1 MPNTRRSPTKDLY
14 DSDLFSADIPEPDN
28 PLSSTPRRPPPSV
41 PLSRAVRDAVED
53 ALEALAPDGIS
64 WAWDVWPSPYVDKS
78 VHLIVPDC
86 RTVEGMT
93 LGLLLN
99 DDAARDARNLS
110 HRLVAL
116 DLRARPQRQRR
127 PRAA

>member
-1 MPNTRRSPTKDLY
+1 LFEP
-14 DSDLFSADIPEPDN
+14 DLFSADIPDPEH
-28 PLSSTPRRPPPSV
+28 PLSSIPRRPPPNV
-41 PLSRAVRDAVED
+41 PLSRTARDTVED
-53 ALEALAPDGIS
+53 ALEASAPDGIS

-78 VHLIVPDC
+78 VHLIVSDC
-86 RTVEGMT
+86 RTADGMT

-99 DDAARDARNLS
+99 DDAERDARNLAD
-110 HRLVAL
+110 RIAAL